1 MEVPIPNFYFMG
13 IQFIHLLALSIW
25 VGGIVGIGLI
35 VAPTL
40 FQRIK
45 SRRTAGELMGEIL
58 RKFDLLSLFCIAALI
73 ITGIIKYWTWENLT
87 PWNLTRYLAILI
99 MSGGGLYSAL
109 VVSPK
114 LRGWMAYQASP
125 KVAAVSREAALRPSM
140 VLASSSAA
148 AVQTVEAVEKE
159 ESPIPDFNRLHH
171 LSVRLMTLNLIC
183 GVVALLMA

>member
-13 IQFIHLLALSIW
+13 IQFIHLMALSIW

-40 FQRIK
+40 FRRIK
-45 SRRTAGELMGEIL
+45 SRKAAGELMGEIL
-58 RKFDLLSLFCIAALI
+58 RKFDIVSLFCIAALI

-87 PWNLTRYLAILI
+87 PWNLTRYAAILV

-114 LRGWMAYQASP
+114 LRGWMAYQSSP
-125 KVAAVSREAALRPSM
+125 KVAAVSREAALRSSM
-140 VLASSSAA
+140 ALASSDSA
-148 AVQTVEAVEKE
+148 VIQAVEEIETGKT
-159 ESPIPDFNRLHH
+159 PGPDFNRLHH
-171 LSVRLMTLNLIC
+171 LSVRLMTINLIC

>member
-25 VGGIVGIGLI
+25 VGGIVAIGLI
-35 VAPTL
+35 VAPIL
-40 FQRIK
+40 FRRIK

-87 PWNLTRYLAILI
+87 PWNLMRYLAILV
-99 MSGGGLYSAL
+99 MSAGGLYSAL

-114 LRGWMAYQASP
+114 LRSWMVSQSSA
-125 KVAAVSREAALRPSM
+125 KVGAVAREAALRPAM
-140 VLASSSAA
+140 VLSSSGSA
-148 AVQTVEAVEKE
+148 AVQTLEEVETGEN
-159 ESPIPDFNRLHH
+159 PPDFNRLHH
-171 LSVRLMTLNLIC
+171 LSVRLMSINLIC

>member
-25 VGGIVGIGLI
+25 VGGIVAIGFI

-40 FQRIK
+40 FRRIK

-73 ITGIIKYWTWENLT
+73 ITGMIKYWTWENLT
-87 PWNLTRYLAILI
+87 PWNLTRYLAILV

-114 LRGWMAYQASP
+114 LRDWMTAQSSA
-125 KVAAVSREAALRPSM
+125 KVAALSREAAFRPSM
-140 VLASSSAA
+140 ALAGSAV
-148 AVQTVEAVEKE
+148 VQSVEEIE
-159 ESPIPDFNRLHH
+159 TGEGSPPDFNRLHH
-171 LSVRLMTLNLIC
+171 LSVRLMVINLIC

>member
-40 FQRIK
+40 FRKIK

-87 PWNLTRYLAILI
+87 PWNLTRYLAILV
-99 MSGGGLYSAL
+99 MSGGGLYSTL
-109 VVSPK
+109 IVSPK
-114 LRGWMAYQASP
+114 LRGWMAYQSAP
-125 KVAAVSREAALRPSM
+125 KVAAYSREAALHPSGG
-140 VLASSSAA
+140 LALSNA
-148 AVQTVEAVEKE
+148 AVQVIETE
-159 ESPIPDFNRLHH
+159 ENPVPDFNRLHH

-183 GVVALLMA
+183 GVIALLMA